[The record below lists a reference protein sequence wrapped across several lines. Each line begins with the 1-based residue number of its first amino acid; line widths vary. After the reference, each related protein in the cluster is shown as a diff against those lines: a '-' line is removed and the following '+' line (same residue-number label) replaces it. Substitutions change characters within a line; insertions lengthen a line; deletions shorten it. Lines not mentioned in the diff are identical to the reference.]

1 MSILLVCRM
10 PNSYLRC
17 HTATVS
23 LVDLRHRKRASQS
36 VSPLN
41 ESKKEDEES
50 KSEDEDSKS
59 EDEDSKSEDEDSKSE
74 GEDSK
79 SEDKDKGSDS
89 EEEELTPWPK
99 RTILKMRIVDD
110 GISELPSTDSDW
122 KISIGDNDRDED
134 EDEPDG
140 TDLGTMKNTLLTF
153 IIQIWKRAHCRRRRK
168 QSHPRKR
175 RLEKGTRRVA

>member
-1 MSILLVCRM
+1 MLILLICRM

-17 HTATVS
+17 YTATVS
-23 LVDLRHRKRASQS
+23 LVDLRHHKRASQS

-41 ESKKEDEES
+41 ESKKENEDF
-50 KSEDEDSKS
+50 KSENK
-59 EDEDSKSEDEDSKSE
+59 
-74 GEDSK
+74 DSK

-89 EEEELTPWPK
+89 EEEELMPRPK
-99 RTILKMRIVDD
+99 QTILKMQIIDD

-122 KISIGDNDRDED
+122 KISIGDNNKDEN

-140 TDLGTMKNTLLTF
+140 MDLGTVKNTLLTF

-168 QSHPRKR
+168 QSRPRKR
-175 RLEKGTRRVA
+175 MLKRGTRRVAWGLPFYKGVQENSLW

>member
-10 PNSYLRC
+10 PNSYLRH

-23 LVDLRHRKRASQS
+23 LVDLRHHKRASQS

-59 EDEDSKSEDEDSKSE
+59 EDK
-74 GEDSK
+74 DSK

-89 EEEELTPWPK
+89 EEEELMPRPK
-99 RTILKMRIVDD
+99 
-110 GISELPSTDSDW
+110 
-122 KISIGDNDRDED
+122 
-134 EDEPDG
+134 
-140 TDLGTMKNTLLTF
+140 
-153 IIQIWKRAHCRRRRK
+153 
-168 QSHPRKR
+168 
-175 RLEKGTRRVA
+175 

>member
-10 PNSYLRC
+10 PNSYLRR

-23 LVDLRHRKRASQS
+23 LVDLWHCKRVSQS

-59 EDEDSKSEDEDSKSE
+59 EDEDSKSE

-79 SEDKDKGSDS
+79 SEDEDEGSDS
-89 EEEELTPWPK
+89 EEEELTPQPK
-99 RTILKMRIVDD
+99 
-110 GISELPSTDSDW
+110 
-122 KISIGDNDRDED
+122 
-134 EDEPDG
+134 
-140 TDLGTMKNTLLTF
+140 
-153 IIQIWKRAHCRRRRK
+153 
-168 QSHPRKR
+168 
-175 RLEKGTRRVA
+175 